1 WCAWFWNIL
10 CDCLRRVEIAEKG
23 VGEVEARL
31 AKERHEHDATRAL
44 LRDETKKRE
53 DNERGLEHAL
63 EAAMTSGQIIDSLKA
78 ELSQQDGRATYH
90 SDLDSPTL
98 ASMLLDIVILRRQNT
113 QLLAAIE
120 AGNPTELQLRVH
132 ELVIENGYLQRQ
144 ACGLANAMARNND
157 QVLAL
162 KEEEVNQ

>member
-1 WCAWFWNIL
+1 M
-10 CDCLRRVEIAEKG
+10 AEKG

-78 ELSQQDGRATYH
+78 ELSQQDGRAIYR

-98 ASMLLDIVILRRQNT
+98 ASMVLDIVILRRQNT
-113 QLLAAIE
+113 QLVAVIE
-120 AGNPTELQLRVH
+120 AGNATELQLRVH
-132 ELVIENGYLQRQ
+132 ELIIENGHLQRQ
-144 ACGLANAMARNND
+144 AYGLANAMARNND

-162 KEEEVNQ
+162 KEEEVKQ